1 MLPLRL
7 FRKQNNLF
15 SSSNPNEDDIARGT
29 ENLRRVVDTSM
40 EEDLLRPYSKDEVTK
55 ALFQMAPLK
64 SPGPDGMPP
73 IFFQKFWRIVKHDV
87 IACVLHLLN
96 AHVMPPSLN
105 ETNIVLI
112 PKCKNPIN
120 LTQFRPIS
128 LCNVVYKIASKTV
141 ANRLKLILDHIISPA
156 QSAFVPH
163 RLITDNILLAF
174 KLNHFLN
181 TKTTGKQGYMAMKLD
196 VSKAYDKVEW
206 AFLEQVMAKL
216 GFPSS
221 FLRLIML
228 FVSSVS
234 YSFMNG
240 GQQFGI
246 FQFFIAESRNGWS
259 IRGVSICRNAPYI
272 SHLLFADDTLIF
284 SQASSDSAR
293 HIKEILEIYRMAS
306 GQEINFQKSS
316 VAFSKNCCEEVK
328 RAIVLELE
336 IRTENKME
344 LYLGLPSRAAR
355 SKKELFAS
363 IRDKVWKRING
374 WNEKIL
380 SQAGKEVLIKSVIQA
395 IPTYAMGCFK
405 LPVTLL
411 TEIQSL
417 ISNFWWHNRGQNKIH
432 WISWQRLCDSK
443 LQGGIGFRQLHLFN
457 LAMLAK
463 QLWRIHCFPDRLL
476 SQVLKARY
484 FPHGN
489 IFEASLSRRPSYT
502 WRSLIAAQDIFR
514 AGCRWRVG
522 SGTSICIWKDPWLP
536 RPLTFGLITPPLGHM
551 SEMKVS
557 DLIDPQTQDWNAQ
570 LIRSIFWSVDSDLI
584 LGIPLGHLGLEDQI
598 VWHHTKN
605 GIFSVRSA
613 YHLARTLEERPC
625 SSTSMTAESDWW
637 RKLWQ
642 LKLPSK
648 IKVFTWRACLNAL
661 PTAANLNKRLKT
673 ESFSCPFC
681 AASREDIIHT
691 LLLCPFARQVWSLSN
706 LRWVSLYQNSAGIL
720 IWMQDMAKKLNNQD
734 LILFLSLCCIG
745 SVHLLL
751 LSKSTVT
758 ELFLSRVWKW
768 GWELFARDDQGS
780 CLWWSSKR
788 ITRGGNGEIAEAMAV
803 RHGLELGARLG
814 WSSVIIESDCAN
826 LISKILS
833 PDHDMSFIGPIVAD
847 SRTLAAS
854 FQLCS
859 FNLVPRYCNTVAHVL
874 AKSGVGSLE
883 GISNLPAGAADLV
896 LADIS
901 TS

>member
-1 MLPLRL
+1 
-7 FRKQNNLF
+7 
-15 SSSNPNEDDIARGT
+15 
-29 ENLRRVVDTSM
+29 
-40 EEDLLRPYSKDEVTK
+40 
-55 ALFQMAPLK
+55 
-64 SPGPDGMPP
+64 
-73 IFFQKFWRIVKHDV
+73 
-87 IACVLHLLN
+87 
-96 AHVMPPSLN
+96 MPPSLN

-174 KLNHFLN
+174 ELNHFLN

-240 GQQFGI
+240 GQQFGSV
-246 FQFFIAESRNGWS
+246 FPRRGLRQGDSLSPYLFFLCTESFSSLLHKAEMDGR
-259 IRGVSICRNAPYI
+259 IRGVSICQDRTR
-272 SHLLFADDTLIF
+272 STG
-284 SQASSDSAR
+284 
-293 HIKEILEIYRMAS
+293 YRGNVFVIA
-306 GQEINFQKSS
+306 N
-316 VAFSKNCCEEVK
+316 SKV
-328 RAIVLELE
+328 
-336 IRTENKME
+336 
-344 LYLGLPSRAAR
+344 
-355 SKKELFAS
+355 
-363 IRDKVWKRING
+363 
-374 WNEKIL
+374 
-380 SQAGKEVLIKSVIQA
+380 
-395 IPTYAMGCFK
+395 
-405 LPVTLL
+405 
-411 TEIQSL
+411 
-417 ISNFWWHNRGQNKIH
+417 
-432 WISWQRLCDSK
+432 
-443 LQGGIGFRQLHLFN
+443 
-457 LAMLAK
+457 
-463 QLWRIHCFPDRLL
+463 
-476 SQVLKARY
+476 ARY

-489 IFEASLSRRPSYT
+489 IFEASLSRRLFIYLEESYGST
-502 WRSLIAAQDIFR
+502 RHLR

-522 SGTSICIWKDPWLP
+522 SGTSICIWKDPWLL
-536 RPLTFGLITPPLGHM
+536 RPLTFAPITPPLGHM

-570 LIRSIFWSVDSDLI
+570 LIRSIFWPVDSDLI
-584 LGIPLGHLGLEDQI
+584 L
-598 VWHHTKN
+598 
-605 GIFSVRSA
+605 
-613 YHLARTLEERPC
+613 ERPC

-648 IKVFTWRACLNAL
+648 IKVFPWRACLNAL

-691 LLLCPFARQVWSLSN
+691 LLLCPFARQVIEFTENYLKSFKS
-706 LRWVSLYQNSAGIL
+706 QNSVTNIRL
-720 IWMQDMAKKLNNQD
+720 SSLNPQHW
-734 LILFLSLCCIG
+734 LCPP
-745 SVHLLL
+745 SA
-751 LSKSTVT
+751 TVKINCDGAVF
-758 ELFLSRVWKW
+758 EQGMEMGLGVI
-768 GWELFARDDQGS
+768 ARDDQGR

-803 RHGLELGARLG
+803 RHGLELGVRLG
-814 WSSVIIESDCAN
+814 WSSIIIE
-826 LISKILS
+826 I
-833 PDHDMSFIGPIVAD
+833 AD

-859 FNLVPRYCNTVAHVL
+859 FNLVPRYCNTMAHVL
-874 AKSGVGSLE
+874 AKSAVGSLE
-883 GISNLPAGAADLV
+883 GISNLPTGAADLV